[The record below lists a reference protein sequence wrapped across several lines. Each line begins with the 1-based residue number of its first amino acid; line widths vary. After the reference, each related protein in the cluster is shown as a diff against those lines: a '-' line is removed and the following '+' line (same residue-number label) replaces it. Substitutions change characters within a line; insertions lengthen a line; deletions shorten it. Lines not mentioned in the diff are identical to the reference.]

1 MTQPAE
7 EQFLFLNEDDNET
20 PEQYSGFWDVLI
32 VDDEPEVHSVTQL
45 ALSGLSFWNKQL
57 RFHHAYSGEEAVK
70 KLTEIP
76 NISVVLLDV
85 VMETDDA
92 GLVTVKRIREELNN
106 SQLRIILRTG
116 QPGYAPE
123 ENIIREYDIND
134 YKTKTEL
141 TRAKLVTS
149 LVTAL
154 RSYQQLCELSEH
166 NTGLEKV
173 LDAAKSING
182 LEDLT
187 AFASQ
192 VIEQIAKLLD
202 GSGDGVIVSAEGGR
216 SAVLGGSA
224 EYKGA
229 VWQGIE
235 QIDNSRALGVLQQT
249 LANKTHQIDEHD
261 SCFFVEDD
269 KSQFAIYLETKEM
282 VHEQQ
287 IKLIEIFLQNVSSAF
302 KNVRMLS
309 ELRDAAYKDKLT
321 KLPNR
326 NDFINQI
333 GRFYS
338 DSNNDFSLY
347 FIDIADFSSINNGL
361 GQDVGDL
368 LLQAVATRIQED
380 VIGIRY
386 FARIG
391 ADVFAALVESDKVTP
406 ESLNHILSLPFH
418 AGEHL
423 LPVNFHLGVCEQ
435 QYFYKDGKQTLKSC
449 YIALNLGK
457 KHLRFNYEYYLPEME
472 EKMAWQLGVLKELR
486 HDFSEHKLAVWYQP
500 QICLATREVIGC
512 EALLRWPN
520 EQGSF
525 ISPAIFVPL
534 AEQSGLILP
543 IGQWVLE
550 QACITQKQLLEL
562 GFDMRI
568 AVNVSVPQF
577 RDPQFVSKV
586 KDTLADHQINPQKIE
601 LEVTE
606 SIVMDE
612 PEIVIEALTELKE
625 HGLEIAIDDFGTGFS
640 SLSYLKKLPL
650 NRIKIDRAF
659 VKDIPEDSG
668 AIAEL
673 IVSLG
678 KKLGLNTIAEGI
690 ENEEQASCLRLMG
703 CEEAQGF
710 MFAKP
715 MPYEELKQFLLAK
728 K

>member
-1 MTQPAE
+1 MTQPSE
-7 EQFLFLNEDDNET
+7 EQFLFLNEDE
-20 PEQYSGFWDVLI
+20 PEIPQATLGYWDVLI

-45 ALSGLSFWNKQL
+45 ALSGLSFWDKQL
-57 RFHHAYSGEEAVK
+57 RFHHAYSGDEAVE
-70 KLTEIP
+70 KLRTHP
-76 NISVVLLDV
+76 DISVVFLDV

-92 GLVTVKRIREELNN
+92 GLVAVKRIREELNN

-149 LVTAL
+149 LVSAL

-166 NTGLEKV
+166 SVGLEKV

-182 LEDLT
+182 LEDLS

-192 VIEQIAKLLD
+192 VIEQTSKLLD
-202 GSGDGVIVSAEGGR
+202 GLGKGVVVTAETGR
-216 SAVLGGSA
+216 TAVLGGSE
-224 EYKGA
+224 EYFKHI
-229 VWQGIE
+229 WQGIE
-235 QIDNSRALGVLQQT
+235 QIDNSRALGVLQSTITQKQH
-249 LANKTHQIDEHD
+249 LFSDHD
-261 SCFFVEDD
+261 CCFFIEDD
-269 KSQFAIYLETKEM
+269 KAQFAIYLETHEI

-287 IKLIEIFLQNVSSAF
+287 RKLVEIFLQNVTAAF

-333 GRFYS
+333 TRYYS
-338 DSNNDFSLY
+338 PSANNYVLY
-347 FIDIADFSSINNGL
+347 VIDAADFSSINNGL

-368 LLQAVATRIQED
+368 LLQAVANRIKED
-380 VIGIRY
+380 VAGIQY
-386 FARIG
+386 LARIG
-391 ADVFAALVESDKVTP
+391 ADVFAVLIESDKITP
-406 ESLNHILSLPFH
+406 EALNQILALPFQ

-423 LPVNFHLGVCEQ
+423 LPVNFHFGICEQ
-435 QYFYKDGKQTLKSC
+435 QHFNQSGKNTLKSC

-457 KHLRFNYEYYLPEME
+457 KHLRFNFEYYQPEME
-472 EKMAWQLGVLKELR
+472 EKVAWQLGVLKELR
-486 HDFSEHKLAVWYQP
+486 HDFSESKLEVWYQP
-500 QICLATREVIGC
+500 QIDLATHRVIGC

-520 EQGSF
+520 DQGSF
-525 ISPAIFVPL
+525 ISPGIFVPL

-543 IGQWVLE
+543 IGQWVLD
-550 QACITQKQLLEL
+550 QACKTQKHLSEQ

-577 RDPQFVSKV
+577 RDPNFVDKV
-586 KDTLADHQINPQKIE
+586 KATLQDYQVSPEKIE

-612 PEIVIEALTELKE
+612 PEIVIEALTELKK

-673 IVSLG
+673 IVALG
-678 KKLGLNTIAEGI
+678 KKLGLCTIAEGI
-690 ENEEQASCLRLMG
+690 ENNDQANALKEMG
-703 CEEAQGF
+703 CDEAQGF

-715 MPYEELKQFLLAK
+715 MPLDELMQFLLVK